1 MKDQIE
7 QLIEDHGYAKIGRIC
22 GVSPQ
27 SVREWRARGRLPRTE
42 WTGDTEYCKKIHAAT
57 GMLIKLSIAKT

>member
-1 MKDQIE
+1 MKK
-7 QLIEDHGYAKIGRIC
+7 QLDELISKHGYAKIGRIC

-42 WTGDTEYCKKIHAAT
+42 WTGDTQYCKKIHAAT
-57 GMLIKLSIAKT
+57 GVLIDLPMATS